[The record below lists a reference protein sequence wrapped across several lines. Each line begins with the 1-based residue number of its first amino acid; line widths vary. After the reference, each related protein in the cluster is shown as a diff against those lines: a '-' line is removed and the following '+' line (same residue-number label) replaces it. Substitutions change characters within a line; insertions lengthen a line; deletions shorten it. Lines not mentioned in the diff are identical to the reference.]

1 MYVLY
6 CCEVVLYL
14 QSEMIEDEEEILNN
28 LFSSL
33 FLVHPPSI
41 ARWNVDKSV
50 KEEKGGEPFMVIQK
64 HRELE
69 QESRC
74 HERMSEL

>member
-1 MYVLY
+1 MF
-6 CCEVVLYL
+6 
-14 QSEMIEDEEEILNN
+14 EDQEEILNN

-33 FLVHPPSI
+33 NLVHPPSI

-64 HRELE
+64 HREIE
-69 QESRC
+69 QETCS
-74 HERMSEL
+74 HDDTSQI